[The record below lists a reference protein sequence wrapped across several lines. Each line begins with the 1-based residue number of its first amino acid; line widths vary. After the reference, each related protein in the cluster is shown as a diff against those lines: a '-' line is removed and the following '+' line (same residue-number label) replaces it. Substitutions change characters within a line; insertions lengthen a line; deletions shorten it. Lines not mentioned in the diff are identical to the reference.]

1 MVGSKVVGF
10 PLQGIPRNI
19 FLASVIAL
27 SCAVVVLLIIICG
40 LIWQRRRAVPSERI
54 QGKEKV
60 DFHGVKSSPDRQ
72 SNDEQ
77 ASDPNTYMEL
87 KARLPNHKQSHVP
100 TEYQSLQEVPMNPEY
115 YNMVLQKEIGGKQNE
130 KCMRKYDNPQ
140 IISSRTDMTTI
151 GFWSRQF
158 ISQFTAVRL

>member
-10 PLQGIPRNI
+10 PSQGIPRNI

-60 DFHGVKSSPDRQ
+60 DFDGVKSSPDRQ
-72 SNDEQ
+72 SNDEP

-87 KARLPNHKQSHVP
+87 KARPSNHEESHVP
-100 TEYQSLQEVPMNPEY
+100 TEYQSLLEIPKNPEY
-115 YNMVLQKEIGGKQNE
+115 YNVVLQSENGGKQNKE
-130 KCMRKYDNPQ
+130 VYEE
-140 IISSRTDMTTI
+140 I
-151 GFWSRQF
+151 
-158 ISQFTAVRL
+158 

>member
-10 PLQGIPRNI
+10 PSQGIPRNI

-87 KARLPNHKQSHVP
+87 KARLPNHKQSLVP

-130 KCMRKYDNPQ
+130 EVYEE
-140 IISSRTDMTTI
+140 I
-151 GFWSRQF
+151 
-158 ISQFTAVRL
+158 